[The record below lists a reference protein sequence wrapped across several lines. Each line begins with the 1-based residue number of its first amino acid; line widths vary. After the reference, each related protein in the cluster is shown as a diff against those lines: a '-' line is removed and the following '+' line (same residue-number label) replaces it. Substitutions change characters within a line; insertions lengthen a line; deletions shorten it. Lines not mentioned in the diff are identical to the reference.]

1 MNGWFLKIVML
12 DDRFI
17 VVFFKIFRI
26 GFYTQRQINLTE
38 YSFLLGIYKFD
49 IKIGINKLK
58 DIKLRMPKI
67 HGNA

>member
-1 MNGWFLKIVML
+1 MNGLFLKIIML

-17 VVFFKIFRI
+17 VIFFKIFRI
-26 GFYTQRQINLTE
+26 GFYIQKQINLTE